1 MERALRLAGIIGAI
15 VLVLLIV
22 GFVLAAVFNVLLDV
36 LYIFL
41 IILAAFTLF
50 ATALL
55 IYSVLLLIQTIVTVR
70 DEMKPLLVSVNQT
83 ADYLKDTAKTAEQTV
98 TTIGSTAQLTS
109 EFALGPTIRTTA
121 AILAGQQ
128 MLRVFLGR
136 GRVRKRAEERR
147 RQQREA
153 MQASVGGG
161 D

>member
-22 GFVLAAVFNVLLDV
+22 GFVLAAVFNVL
-36 LYIFL
+36 
-41 IILAAFTLF
+41 LAAFTLF

-70 DEMKPLLVSVNQT
+70 DEMKPLLASVNQT

-98 TTIGSTAQLTS
+98 TTIGGTAQLTS

-121 AILAGQQ
+121 AILAGQK

-136 GRVRKRAEERR
+136 GRVRNRAEERR
-147 RQQREA
+147 RQQLEA
-153 MQASVGGG
+153 MQASAGGG

>member
-70 DEMKPLLVSVNQT
+70 DEMKPLLASVNQT
-83 ADYLKDTAKTAEQTV
+83 ADYLKDTAKTAEED
-98 TTIGSTAQLTS
+98 A
-109 EFALGPTIRTTA
+109 
-121 AILAGQQ
+121 
-128 MLRVFLGR
+128 
-136 GRVRKRAEERR
+136 
-147 RQQREA
+147 
-153 MQASVGGG
+153 
-161 D
+161 